1 MQYVKEAIT
10 VLMIGIP
17 LGATPRIIY
26 CLCKIM
32 GDPDQEYSMK
42 RRIKNL
48 AAFVVIAECALTLIN
63 MLRSYF

>member
-1 MQYVKEAIT
+1 MSYINELIYA
-10 VLMIGIP
+10 LMALIP
-17 LGATPRIIY
+17 LGATPRVIY
-26 CLCKIM
+26 CLCKIV

-48 AAFVVIAECALTLIN
+48 AAFVVIAECALTLIT